1 MAARGLGKGL
11 DALIP
16 QETVPVKKENAKT
29 KTKKGEGVEYVK
41 ISLVEPNPKQP
52 RKTFDEDELQE
63 LAESIGNDGI
73 IQPILVQDRKDH
85 YEIIAGERR
94 WRASRIAGLK
104 EVPVIVR
111 DYTEE
116 QILKIS
122 LIENMQRKDLNP
134 IEEALAYKRLQ
145 DEFGRTQDEIAESMS
160 KSRVAITNTMR
171 LLNLTE
177 KVQEMVVDERI
188 SSGHARALL
197 AIEDPEEQYNIALK
211 VFDEKWSVRE
221 IEKYIK
227 NRNKPKKE
235 EKNTELDFIFT
246 DLEEKLKI
254 ALGTKVAI
262 HAKDKE
268 KGKIEIEYY
277 SKEDLE
283 RLTDIFMGTAE

>member
-1 MAARGLGKGL
+1 MKNPLNSKITGIQPSGIRKFFDIVADMK
-11 DALIP
+11 DA
-16 QETVPVKKENAKT
+16 
-29 KTKKGEGVEYVK
+29 
-41 ISLVEPNPKQP
+41 ISLGVGEPDFDTPWHI
-52 RKTFDEDELQE
+52 REEGIHSLERGRTFYT
-63 LAESIGNDGI
+63 SN
-73 IQPILVQDRKDH
+73 
-85 YEIIAGERR
+85 
-94 WRASRIAGLK
+94 AGLK

-235 EKNTELDFIFT
+235 EQNTELDFIFT